1 MVLVFL
7 TSEDERL
14 LHPSQEVE
22 EAAAGAAA
30 ALGVVDV
37 LEECS
42 MRIIRVNREFQFLL
56 KLELLFLVKRKG

>member
-1 MVLVFL
+1 MVLGFL
-7 TSEDERL
+7 TSEDEQL

-22 EAAAGAAA
+22 EAAAAAAA
-30 ALGVVDV
+30 ALGVVDG

-56 KLELLFLVKRKG
+56 KLERLFLVKRKG